1 MVTINDYMPDTQGG
15 GIGEIVIDAGKTEA
29 AIKAK
34 EVIDEIDKTGFLTSQ
49 LTSQD
54 LKNLGQALADGDT
67 DTATSIFYNEVS
79 QLQDN
84 APSAVLSA
92 LGVLDNP
99 LGNFVTSANL
109 ANSAVQKFA
118 DLSGMVSGVDI
129 PGDNILSSG
138 IEGALDFVDKPI
150 QIGADLFGQGV
161 TGLSSDYNKLLQNLY
176 NLQPV
181 QTASNVIK
189 YPFDILYNIDLPGIT
204 SLNPFKKK
212 DKPVQLT
219 NDQINQIVQDEEDL
233 TKPPVVIN
241 QPSPQQDFPIV
252 NQGGGQGGNQG
263 GNQGGGGTIIIGGQ
277 PGGQPTTNPV
287 QEADRIRNIMRERE
301 KGANIGFNAGGLAT
315 IPRYLKGR

>member
-34 EVIDEIDKTGFLTSQ
+34 EVIDEIDQTGFLSSQ

-212 DKPVQLT
+212 DKPIQLT
-219 NDQINQIVQDEEDL
+219 NDQINQIVEDEINL
-233 TKPPVVIN
+233 GGGSTPPPIVVTDTQKDYESGVGQGTGQTGGPGGMGFAPPPPPPSPTVGTSGMTYENVIN
-241 QPSPQQDFPIV
+241 
-252 NQGGGQGGNQG
+252 
-263 GNQGGGGTIIIGGQ
+263 
-277 PGGQPTTNPV
+277 
-287 QEADRIRNIMRERE
+287 R
-301 KGANIGFNAGGLAT
+301 ANGGLAT

>member
-1 MVTINDYMPDTQGG
+1 MVTVNDYMPDTQGG

-34 EVIDEIDKTGFLTSQ
+34 EVIDEIDQTGFLSNQ

-67 DTATSIFYNEVS
+67 DKATSIFYNEVS

-150 QIGADLFGQGV
+150 QIGANLFGQGV
-161 TGLSSDYNKLLQNLY
+161 TGLSSDYNQFLQNLY

-212 DKPVQLT
+212 DKTVQLT
-219 NDQINQIVQDEEDL
+219 NDQINQIVEDEINL
-233 TKPPVVIN
+233 GGGSTPPPVVVTDTQKPYESGVGQQTGQTGGPAGMGFAPPPPAPAPTVGTSGMTYQDVIN
-241 QPSPQQDFPIV
+241 R
-252 NQGGGQGGNQG
+252 
-263 GNQGGGGTIIIGGQ
+263 
-277 PGGQPTTNPV
+277 
-287 QEADRIRNIMRERE
+287 AD
-301 KGANIGFNAGGLAT
+301 GGLAT

>member
-1 MVTINDYMPDTQGG
+1 MVTVNDYMPDTQGG

-34 EVIDEIDKTGFLTSQ
+34 EVIDEIDQTGFLTSQ

-79 QLQDN
+79 QLQDS
-84 APSAVLSA
+84 APPAVLSA

-161 TGLSSDYNKLLQNLY
+161 TGLSSDYNQLIQNL
-176 NLQPV
+176 LSTKPV
-181 QTASNVIK
+181 QTASDIIQ

-219 NDQINQIVQDEEDL
+219 NDQINQIVEDEINLGGGSAPPPIVVTD
-233 TKPPVVIN
+233 TKKDYESGVGQGTGQTGGPGGMGFAPPPPAPPPTVGTSGMTYRDVIN
-241 QPSPQQDFPIV
+241 RA
-252 NQGGGQGGNQG
+252 G
-263 GNQGGGGTIIIGGQ
+263 
-277 PGGQPTTNPV
+277 
-287 QEADRIRNIMRERE
+287 
-301 KGANIGFNAGGLAT
+301 GGLAT
-315 IPRYLKGR
+315 VPRYLKGR

>member
-15 GIGEIVIDAGKTEA
+15 GIGEIIIDAGKTEA

-34 EVIDEIDKTGFLTSQ
+34 EIIDEIDQTGFLTSQ

-79 QLQDN
+79 QLQDS
-84 APSAVLSA
+84 APPAVLSA

-118 DLSGMVSGVDI
+118 DLSGMVSEVDI

-161 TGLSSDYNKLLQNLY
+161 TGLSSDYNKLLRNFY

-181 QTASNVIK
+181 QTATNVIK
-189 YPFDILYNIDLPGIT
+189 YPFDILYNIDIPGIT

-212 DKPVQLT
+212 DKPDPSVQLT
-219 NDQINQIVQDEEDL
+219 NDQINQIVEDEINL
-233 TKPPVVIN
+233 GGGSAPPPIIVTDTQKDYESGVGQGTGQTGGPGGMGFAPPPPPPAPTVGTSGMTYENVIN
-241 QPSPQQDFPIV
+241 
-252 NQGGGQGGNQG
+252 
-263 GNQGGGGTIIIGGQ
+263 
-277 PGGQPTTNPV
+277 
-287 QEADRIRNIMRERE
+287 R
-301 KGANIGFNAGGLAT
+301 ANGGLAT